1 MLRAVTGFVAL
12 CAALSATPAER
23 AAALL
28 VKMSV
33 ADKVQ
38 MLHGVASPGYTGST
52 AANSALGIPALRL
65 NDGRQG
71 FRPNDGNR
79 GQTAFPCELAV
90 AASFDVDLFR
100 AFGAAMGGEFAGK
113 GANVVLAPM
122 LILARVPQSGRV
134 FESCGEDPELGY
146 AFAKAHIS
154 GAQSNVGVISN
165 ADDFVLNNQET
176 ARTSITA
183 VADERTRFEIYY
195 RAYAG
200 AVDGGVGSFM
210 CSYNRIGNMS
220 TGIGNISTDNL
231 TGTYSCENAE
241 TLGDLKSPRGLNF
254 SGWVLSDW
262 GGTHSTAQAALAGL
276 DMEMP
281 SDDFFGA
288 ALAAAVASGAVP
300 TAVLDDKVLRVLT
313 PMFASGLFDMPACPS
328 CTPDANVSS
337 PAHTALARALG
348 AAGTVLLK
356 NAAVGTPP
364 APALPIGA
372 AVRSIVVIGDDGDAA
387 PDCCGAG
394 SGGLDPPYVISP
406 LAGIRARAPAG
417 VNVSYLPS
425 PSGTVALTQYYD
437 PVRADHFLDF
447 LCYECTPTYAPLRV
461 EGYASASPCAGCTE
475 LVLLYNAANNSNLV
489 VPADFPPPYGYAY
502 VRPLAYALPLD
513 SPQPSAVL
521 ELWRGMDTPQGA
533 PPRSHLDF
541 FTLASDASRAE
552 AAAAGYSLVA
562 AIARLALAP
571 AGPDFAAVAAAAAAA
586 DVAVV
591 CVSTPSSEGAD
602 RPDLNLAAADD
613 ALIAAVAAA
622 QPRTAVVLNNPG
634 AVVMPWADAAAAI
647 VSQWFPGQE
656 MGNALADVLFGD
668 VNPSGRSPVTF
679 PVLNSDTPLTTPEQY
694 PGVNGVVTYTEG
706 LHIGY
711 RFFDAANVTPRFA
724 FGHGL
729 SYTSFTYAGLVV
741 APPDA
746 DGAVAVSF
754 SITNSGGVDG
764 REVPQLYLGFP
775 PAAGEPPRSLRAF
788 AALPIAA
795 GATAPVNFKLQRR
808 DYSVWAPTP
817 TYAWTVVPGEFT
829 VSVGASSRDIRL
841 VGSFAA

>member
-1 MLRAVTGFVAL
+1 MLWLLRAVCAL
-12 CAALSATPAER
+12 SAASLAQSAAASLAQSATPAER

-28 VKMSV
+28 AKMSV

-38 MLHGVASPGYTGST
+38 MLHGVSSPGYTGAT
-52 AANSALGIPALRL
+52 AANAALGIPALQL

-90 AASFDVDLFR
+90 AATFDTGMFR
-100 AFGAAMGGEFAGK
+100 AFGAAMGAEFAGK

-146 AFAKAHIS
+146 AFAKAHIM

-176 ARTSITA
+176 ARVSISA

-195 RAYAG
+195 RAYKG
-200 AVDGGVGSFM
+200 AIDGGAGSFM
-210 CSYNRIGNMS
+210 CSYNKVS
-220 TGIGNISTDNL
+220 
-231 TGTYSCENAE
+231 GTYSCENAE
-241 TLGDLKSPRGLNF
+241 TLGDLKSPNGLNF

-262 GGTHSTAQAALAGL
+262 GGTHSTTAAALAGL
-276 DMEMP
+276 DQEMP
-281 SDDFFGA
+281 GGDFFGA

-313 PMFASGLFDMPACPS
+313 PMFAAGLFDMPACPS
-328 CTPDANVSS
+328 CTPDANVTS

-364 APALPIGA
+364 ARAPALPMDE
-372 AVRSIVVIGDDGDAA
+372 AVRSIVVIGDDGDAS

-417 VNVSYLPS
+417 VNVSYVPT
-425 PSGTVALTQYYD
+425 PTGTVALTQYYD

-447 LCYECTPTYAPLRV
+447 ICFECTPTYAPLRV

-475 LVLLYNAANNSNLV
+475 LVLLYNAANASNLV
-489 VPADFPPPYGYAY
+489 VPVDFPPPYGYAY

-521 ELWRGMDTPQGA
+521 ELWSGMDTPQGA

-541 FTLASDASRAE
+541 FTLATDASRAE

-571 AGPDFAAVAAAAAAA
+571 QGPDFAAVAAAAAAA

-602 RPDLNLAAADD
+602 RPDLNLAAVDD

-622 QPRTAVVLNNPG
+622 QPRTAVVLHNPG

-647 VSQWFPGQE
+647 VAQWFPGQE
-656 MGNALADVLFGD
+656 MGNSLADVLFGD
-668 VNPSGRSPVTF
+668 VNPSGRTPVTF
-679 PVLNSDTPLTTPEQY
+679 PVLNSDTPLKTPEQY
-694 PGVNGVVTYTEG
+694 PGVNGTVTYTEQ
-706 LHIGY
+706 LLIGY
-711 RFFDAANVTPRFA
+711 RYFDAANVTPRFA

-729 SYTSFTYAGLVV
+729 SYTTFAYSDLVV

-754 SITNSGGVDG
+754 AITNAGGVDG
-764 REVPQLYLGFP
+764 REVPQLYVGFP

-788 AALPIAA
+788 TALPIAA
-795 GATAPVNFKLQRR
+795 GATAPVAFTLQRR
-808 DYSVWAPTP
+808 DYSIWAPTP
-817 TYAWTVVPGEFT
+817 AYAWQVVPGQYS

-841 VGSFAA
+841 VGSFTV